1 MILNEALT
9 YYHNSGPIKNMFLK
23 VKADDRDELKSYIME
38 ILIDQEIKLIKAYK
52 EGWLDYFV
60 WRLIENQYFSNTSP
74 FRRKILWRSYKT
86 SELDF
91 DIEDHKIE
99 DHLSN
104 ERFFIQI
111 EGILNGQ
118 HWYLS
123 SLFKMHFYKGL
134 SYKEIAEQTGINYQT
149 IRRDILKTL
158 DIIKNKIKYDDDN

>member
-9 YYHNSGPIKNMFLK
+9 YYHNSGTIRNMFLK

-38 ILIDQEIKLIKAYK
+38 IIINQEIKSVKAYK

-60 WRLIENQYFSNTSP
+60 WRLIQNQYFSNTSP

-91 DIEDHKIE
+91 DIEDCKTE
-99 DHLSN
+99 EVVSN

-111 EGILNGQ
+111 ESILNRQ

-134 SYKEIAEQTGINYQT
+134 SYKEISEQTGINYQT

-158 DIIKNKIKYDDDN
+158 ENIKKQIKTNV

>member
-9 YYHNSGPIKNMFLK
+9 YYHNSVTIQNMFLK

-38 ILIDQEIKLIKAYK
+38 ILIDQEIKSVKAFK

-74 FRRKILWRSYKT
+74 YRRKIVSYKT

-91 DIEDHKIE
+91 DIEDCGIE
-99 DHLSN
+99 DNVSN

-134 SYKEIAEQTGINYQT
+134 SYKEISEQTGINYQT

-158 DIIKNKIKYDDDN
+158 DIIKNKIKYDKDL